1 VDDLT
6 STLKLPKTDGGKKN
20 PLSFQKIKEIT
31 TFMLKTL
38 EHLEELLAKHV
49 VVTDFILRMKNIV
62 IKPMHKLNL
71 KISKLT
77 VLQAESI
84 TDTVEFKFLKEA
96 ESAYETT
103 RSQIL
108 LVTVRVLQCVHQ
120 WYGRM
125 MLYSGRGNVG
135 FSDVTTE
142 IPGRIF

>member
-1 VDDLT
+1 
-6 STLKLPKTDGGKKN
+6 LKLPKTDGGKKN

-38 EHLEELLAKHV
+38 EHLEELLTKHV
-49 VVTDFILRMKNIV
+49 VITDFILRMKNCV

-96 ESAYETT
+96 ESAYEST

-108 LVTVRVLQCVHQ
+108 LVTVRVLSYVH
-120 WYGRM
+120 R
-125 MLYSGRGNVG
+125 
-135 FSDVTTE
+135 
-142 IPGRIF
+142 